1 MTPQRNSRHESMV
14 AIILAGLLCLTF
26 LASKAALNGPFLFDD
41 FPNLANLS
49 LLAGHPTS
57 HSLGQLAA
65 QYGVQ
70 PGRPLSMLSFAIND
84 SAWPSDP
91 WAFKYTNLLLHLLV
105 GVMVFGFCRS
115 LAAAQ
120 LPQHAADRAALLSA
134 AAWLV
139 HPMQLATSMLVV
151 QRMTQL
157 EALFALGGL
166 WTYVALLRRGC
177 AVGSIAGL
185 AIGTVLA
192 TLCKE
197 TGTLVPLLALVAN
210 TTVLRSVLEAQ
221 CPRSRRIV
229 HWCVAIA
236 VGLLAVVIAWQ
247 WPEPSRFGFR
257 GFSLGE
263 RLLTECRVLCDYVFR
278 IFIPSLRGDGIYHD
292 DFAVSRGLLDPI
304 STLPAMLVVV
314 GAIFGGYT
322 VRRTYP
328 FLSFS
333 LLWFFAGH
341 LLESSVFPLELY
353 FEHRNYLP
361 MVGLLLGASVGA
373 VAGSYFRQRIGVSA
387 AITWIV
393 IAAWLTSV
401 QAPIWGN
408 AGQLATVWA
417 LEHPNSPRAIQQ
429 HALYL
434 IDAGRP
440 QDAAQGLL
448 NAYSRGIRG
457 SDYPLQA
464 TLVACRI
471 NDPALAA
478 AASPLVIRSLKTG
491 EYNNSILE
499 SLRKLRRAVQAD
511 ACPRIL
517 TADEWMN
524 MTAEVLRNPLY
535 ANSGAQAYLRIERS
549 YLRRH
554 QRDLG
559 LTMQELELAWAKSP
573 TPELARM
580 ISATL
585 ASAGLYDEAIT
596 WAWRSTQHAPG
607 GVQGWLSQDDT
618 QGRQLVAALER
629 LRAMEALRHDPSGAR
644 PKPTDSQ
651 ETK

>member
-1 MTPQRNSRHESMV
+1 MKAQRYPRHESTV
-14 AIILAGLLCLTF
+14 AILLAGVLFLTF
-26 LASKAALNGPFLFDD
+26 VLSKAALTGPFLFDD

-49 LLAGHPTS
+49 LLAGDPTP

-84 SAWPSDP
+84 AAWPSDP

-115 LAAAQ
+115 LAATRLSQ
-120 LPQHAADRAALLSA
+120 PAADRAALLAA
-134 AAWLV
+134 AAWLL

-157 EALFALGGL
+157 EALFALSGL
-166 WTYVALLRRGC
+166 WIYVALLRRGC
-177 AVGSIAGL
+177 VVGSIAGL
-185 AIGTVLA
+185 ATGAGLA

-210 TTVLRSVLEAQ
+210 ATVLRPVLEAQ
-221 CPRSRRIV
+221 SPQSRRLV

-236 VGLLAVVIAWQ
+236 VVLLAVVIAWQ
-247 WPEPSRFGFR
+247 WPAPSRFAFR

-263 RLLTECRVLCDYVFR
+263 RLLTECRALCDYMFR

-292 DFAVSRGLLDPI
+292 DFVVSRGLLNPI
-304 STLPAMLVVV
+304 STLPALLSVLGM
-314 GAIFGGYT
+314 IFGAY
-322 VRRTYP
+322 VLRRSHP

-361 MVGLLLGASVGA
+361 MAGLLLGASVGA
-373 VAGSYFRQRIGVSA
+373 VTGSHFRQRIGVPSA
-387 AITWIV
+387 IAWIG
-393 IAAWLTSV
+393 IAAWMTSV

-408 AGQLATVWA
+408 AGKLATVWA

-434 IDAGRP
+434 IDSGHP
-440 QDAAQGLL
+440 KDAAQGLL

-471 NDPALAA
+471 NDPTLAA
-478 AASPLVIRSLKTG
+478 AASPLVIRSLQAG

-517 TADEWMN
+517 TADEWMT
-524 MTAEVLRNPLY
+524 MTEKVLRNPLY
-535 ANSGAQAYLRIERS
+535 ANGGAQAYLRVERS
-549 YLRRH
+549 YLRQH
-554 QRDLG
+554 QRDLA

-585 ASAGLYDEAIT
+585 ASAGLYDAAIT

-618 QGRQLVAALER
+618 QGRQLVAALEK
-629 LRAMEALRHDPSGAR
+629 LRAIRAAQHASSGAR
-644 PKPTDSQ
+644 PEPTESQ
-651 ETK
+651 EPK